1 MAERRP
7 RTVRYHLDGDV
18 AVITLDRP
26 ERLNAWNAA
35 LAADLGEAL
44 VRADTD
50 DAVRSVV
57 LTGAGRAFC
66 AGADLDAGGATFDDR
81 ASEARRD
88 GTDMPIV
95 LPCELRKP
103 VIAAINGAAIGVGIT
118 YPLLADLRIVAEDA
132 KIAFAF
138 VRRGMMP
145 ELGSHTLLARV
156 VGLQNAADLLLS
168 GRTISGTEAVALGL
182 AVDAVPA
189 ADVLTVA
196 MGRARAYGE
205 AAPVSVAVT
214 KRLLWE
220 PVLAELRA
228 TMAREDPLFGWI
240 GRQADA
246 REGITSFLERRPPRW
261 TMSPVDDLPV
271 WPA

>member
-1 MAERRP
+1 MADQRP
-7 RTVRYHLDGDV
+7 RTVRSELDGDV

-35 LAADLGEAL
+35 LAADLGAAL
-44 VRADTD
+44 QDADRD
-50 DAVRSVV
+50 DAVRAIV

-66 AGADLDAGGATFDDR
+66 AGADLEAGGSTFDDR

-88 GTDMPIV
+88 GSDMPMV

-118 YPLLADLRIVAEDA
+118 YPLLADVRVVAEDA

-156 VGLQNAADLLLS
+156 VGFQHAADLLLS
-168 GRTISGTEAVALGL
+168 GRTISGTEAVDLGL
-182 AVDAVPA
+182 AVAAVPA
-189 ADVLTVA
+189 AEVLPVA
-196 MGRARAYGE
+196 LERARAFAA

-228 TMAREDPLFGWI
+228 TMAREDPLFTWI
-240 GRQADA
+240 GRQPDA
-246 REGITSFLERRPPRW
+246 GEGITSFLERRPPNW
-261 TMSPVDDLPV
+261 TMSPMTDMPS
-271 WPA
+271 WPS